1 MWLQKYPYL
10 PPTKGI
16 FPYTPPP
23 HLSGISSQA
32 SYVNLRF
39 WAFENP
45 PPPKE
50 FPIPSVG
57 EHRPLP
63 ILDQSVLTI
72 YDDDDDDVNVIFF
85 GVQWLPKRL
94 TPQTS
99 DLEVGVQA
107 FLLGCYLTYKTL
119 FSTMSVFN
127 QVSFEFNR
135 LRRHTA
141 GGYSMMDKDSIKWG
155 VE

>member
-1 MWLQKYPYL
+1 MWFHNISI
-10 PPTKGI
+10 PPPRKGF
-16 FPYTPPP
+16 FPRPPP

-32 SYVNLRF
+32 SYINLRF
-39 WAFENP
+39 WVFETTP
-45 PPPKE
+45 P
-50 FPIPSVG
+50 
-57 EHRPLP
+57 HRPLP

-107 FLLGCYLTYKTL
+107 FLSGCYLTYKTL

-127 QVSFEFNR
+127 QVPFEFNQ

-141 GGYSMMDKDSIKWG
+141 GGCSMMDKDSIKWG

>member
-1 MWLQKYPYL
+1 MD
-10 PPTKGI
+10 I
-16 FPYTPPP
+16 FWNYTIQ
-23 HLSGISSQA
+23 L
-32 SYVNLRF
+32 
-39 WAFENP
+39 EC
-45 PPPKE
+45 
-50 FPIPSVG
+50 
-57 EHRPLP
+57 RPLS

-72 YDDDDDDVNVIFF
+72 YDHDDDDDDDVNVIFF
-85 GVQWLPKRL
+85 GVQWLCKRL

-99 DLEVGVQA
+99 DLEVRVQA

-127 QVSFEFNR
+127 QVPFEFNQ

-141 GGYSMMDKDSIKWG
+141 GGCSMMDKDSIKWG